1 MHAAQEEADTMAM
14 LRAEAVTLTACG
26 LWVKLFN
33 LPKNELGNFPS
44 HKMGVLHSISLIIL

>member
-1 MHAAQEEADTMAM
+1 MAM
-14 LRAEAVTLTACG
+14 LRAGAVTLTAYG